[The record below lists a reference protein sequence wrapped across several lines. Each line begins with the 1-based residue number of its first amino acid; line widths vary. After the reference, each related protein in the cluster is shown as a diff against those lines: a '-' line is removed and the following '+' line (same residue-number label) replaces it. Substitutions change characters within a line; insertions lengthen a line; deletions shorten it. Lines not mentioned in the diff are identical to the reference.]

1 MLHGVSE
8 EIWKSIREM
17 GPGAEPA
24 INKASKAMFA
34 PLLESSDGVK
44 GALDQQYG
52 DHERHKLDVYYKPG
66 GAHAPVVLPV
76 VLYVPGGG
84 FTGGDKRQ
92 DDTFFGNVGRFF
104 ANRDIVGVTMN
115 YRLAPDFAWPAAAQ
129 DIKSAVQ
136 WIKANIA
143 TFGGDPSRLFLFGHS
158 AGAAHAA
165 TYLFDPDIR
174 GADDVRA
181 AALASGLYVLR
192 AADMRPNVAQYF
204 GSSEETFHRRSALSH
219 VEQTTVPVFLSVAE
233 YDSVPLA
240 TPTFELA
247 AALTRR
253 DGRPPPIMRVDDHNH
268 FSYISGIGSPDGRY
282 GDRLLAFVQ
291 AHTA

>member
-1 MLHGVSE
+1 MLHGVSQ
-8 EIWKSIREM
+8 EIWKSIRDM

-34 PLLESSDGVK
+34 PLLESSEGVQ
-44 GALDQQYG
+44 ATLDQQYG
-52 DHERHKLDVYYKPG
+52 EHERHKLDIYRKPDV
-66 GAHAPVVLPV
+66 ANAPV

-104 ANRDIVGVTMN
+104 AKRGIVGVTMN
-115 YRLAPDFAWPAAAQ
+115 YRLAPEFTWPAAAE

-136 WIKANIA
+136 WIKANIFK
-143 TFGGDPSRLFLFGHS
+143 FGGDPNRLFLFGHS

-165 TYLFDPDIR
+165 TYLFDPDIK
-174 GADDVRA
+174 GADDVRS

-219 VEQTTVPVFLSVAE
+219 VAQTSVPVFLSVAE
-233 YDSVPLA
+233 YDPVPLA

-247 AALTRR
+247 EALTRR
-253 DGRPPPIMRVDDHNH
+253 DGRPPPFLRVDDHNH
-268 FSYISGIGSPDGRY
+268 FSYISSIGSPDGRY
-282 GDRLLAFVQ
+282 ADRLLAFVQ

>member
-8 EIWKSIREM
+8 DIWKSIRDM

-34 PLLESSDGVK
+34 PLLESSDGVEDTI
-44 GALDQQYG
+44 DQHYG
-52 DHERHKLDVYYKPG
+52 EHERHKLDIYRKPD
-66 GAHAPVVLPV
+66 VVNAPV

-92 DDTFFGNVGRFF
+92 DDKFFGNVGRFF
-104 ANRDIVGVTMN
+104 AKRGIVGVTMN
-115 YRLAPDFAWPAAAQ
+115 YRLAPEFTWPAAAQ

-136 WIKANIA
+136 WIKSNIA
-143 TFGGDPSRLFLFGHS
+143 NFGGNPDRLVLFGHS

-165 TYLFDPDIR
+165 TYLFDPDIK

-192 AADMRPNVAQYF
+192 AAEMRPNVAQYF
-204 GSSEETFHRRSALSH
+204 GSNEETFQRRSALSH
-219 VEQTTVPVFLSVAE
+219 VPHTTVPVFLSVAE
-233 YDSVPLA
+233 YDPVPLA

-247 AALTRR
+247 AALTQR

-268 FSYISGIGSPDGRY
+268 FSYISSIGSPDGRY
-282 GDRLLAFVQ
+282 ADRLLAFVQ
-291 AHTA
+291 AHSA